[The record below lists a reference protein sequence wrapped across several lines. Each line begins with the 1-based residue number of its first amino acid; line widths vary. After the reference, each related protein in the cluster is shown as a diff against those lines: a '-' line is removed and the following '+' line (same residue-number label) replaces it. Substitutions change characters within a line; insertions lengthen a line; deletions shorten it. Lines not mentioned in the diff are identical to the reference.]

1 MKAFEVL
8 SPGGFTTVQDK
19 GRFGFQQMGV
29 PVCGVLDTFA
39 ADMANHLVGNDDHRA
54 VLEITVTGPSLRF
67 LKTLDIAITGAAMDM
82 TLNNRPVRQWQSI
95 RVTSDD
101 ELTLSQVRS
110 GCRAYL
116 AVSGGVDVPQVM
128 GSFSTYVG
136 GGLGGYQGRPLKS
149 GDILDAHESPLL
161 TKRREM
167 PENMIPEY
175 PSHVTLRVV
184 PGPQDDYFDPGTTP
198 LFISQYMVTPKAD
211 RMGYRLMGEKIPIR
225 PGMPKSIV
233 SEPSMPG
240 GIQIPADEQPIILLV
255 EQTVGGYAKIATVI
269 STDIPKLAQ
278 TTPGDTIS
286 FEKINL
292 SAAHRIYLD
301 EQKKR
306 ADITAL
312 DLEARSL

>member
-1 MKAFEVL
+1 MQAFEVIT
-8 SPGGFTTVQDK
+8 PGGFTTVQDN

-39 ADMANHLVGNDDHRA
+39 ADMANHLVGNDDASA

-67 LKTLDIAITGAAMDM
+67 LSPLEIAVTGAEMDM
-82 TLNNRPVRQWQSI
+82 TLNGRPVDQWRSM
-95 RVTSDD
+95 RVAPDD
-101 ELTLSQVRS
+101 VLTLSQVRS

-116 AVSGGVDVPQVM
+116 AVSGGIDVPSVM
-128 GSFSTYVG
+128 GSASTYVG
-136 GGLGGYQGRPLKS
+136 GGFGGYQGRPLKA
-149 GDILDAHESPLL
+149 GDILDAHGTGRPPAGHRAL
-161 TKRREM
+161 
-167 PENMIPEY
+167 PENLIPNY
-175 PSHVTLRVV
+175 PSHVVLRAV
-184 PGPQDDYFDPGTTP
+184 PGPQDDYFDTGMATT
-198 LFISQYMVTPKAD
+198 LFNSRYMVTPKAD

-278 TTPGDTIS
+278 ATPGDTIS
-286 FEKINL
+286 FEKIDL
-292 SAAHRIYLD
+292 PAAHRIYL
-301 EQKKR
+301 EAQKNR
-306 ADITAL
+306 ADIKDA
-312 DLEARSL
+312 